1 MPHEQRRTHE
11 IPGLRALYA
20 EYGLN
25 AVGLV
30 PHMIFLVDYV
40 ARGLGQGLA
49 VGSQYWVV
57 FGLGAVV
64 GPLLNG
70 HLADRIGFGPALR
83 LAYLIQGAA
92 VAIPALGLFG
102 TGGLIVSSTL
112 VGAFT
117 PGIVPLVLGRVQEL
131 LAHHPALHRQAWT
144 RATTGFAV
152 LQAVAAYGMSFL
164 LVHSGGDYA
173 LLFGIGAGAFLLA
186 LAIDLVSSI
195 TRTSLD

>member
-1 MPHEQRRTHE
+1 
-11 IPGLRALYA
+11 LRALFA
-20 EYGLN
+20 EYALN
-25 AVGLV
+25 AAGLV
-30 PHMIFLVDYV
+30 PHMVFLVDYV

-49 VGSQYWVV
+49 VGSRYWVV

-64 GPLLNG
+64 GPLLSG

-83 LAYLIQGAA
+83 LAYLIQAAA

-102 TGGLIVSSTL
+102 TGGLIVSSAL

-131 LAHHPALHRQAWT
+131 LAHHPALHREAWS

-164 LVHSGGDYA
+164 LVRSGGGYA
-173 LLFGIGAGAFLLA
+173 LLFGLGTAAIVLA
-186 LAIDLVSSI
+186 LAIDVVSSI
-195 TRTSLD
+195 ARTSRD